1 MRDWKSARQHAE
13 ASHVA
18 HSTAIQGGEMSW
30 EEFSAMSAYCTPSEV
45 NVLSTVTNDDDD
57 DVSLDDSVMLE
68 SLNTFR
74 KLRSSFA
81 MRVAALK
88 KLGDS

>member
-1 MRDWKSARQHAE
+1 MRDWRSARQHAQ
-13 ASHVA
+13 ATHVA
-18 HSTAIQGGEMSW
+18 HSNAIQGGEMSW

-45 NVLSTVTNDDDD
+45 TVLPITEDDE
-57 DVSLDDSVMLE
+57 SLDESVMLE

-74 KLRSSFA
+74 KLRSNFA

-88 KLGDS
+88 KH